1 MDSKLFRLPTSPDL
15 FRDVQ
20 QARPAD
26 IGRIGKS
33 QQLPA
38 PDIRF
43 PGWAGPMADAR
54 LVTDYSSHCSGNIPT
69 GRQYATKEW
78 MQKHAV
84 DIIALSRKRQSNYT
98 GAIYPFDTS
107 VEPPPV
113 AEVACR
119 TDSCTIKYTGQPGGI
134 GMARRE
140 AVPELF
146 GTYQELSPT
155 PAPSPRVALTTQY
168 EGGRNTPR
176 G

>member
-15 FRDVQ
+15 FKDVQ

-69 GRQYATKEW
+69 GRQYATKQW
-78 MQKHAV
+78 MQKNAV
-84 DIIALSRKRQSNYT
+84 DIITLSRQRQANYT

-113 AEVACR
+113 AELTCQP
-119 TDSCTIKYTGQPGGI
+119 DSCKMVYTRIPGGI
-134 GMARRE
+134 GVARHDV
-140 AVPELF
+140 VPDLF
-146 GTYQELSPT
+146 GTFQEISPT
-155 PAPSPRVALTTQY
+155 LPPRPRVAYTTEY